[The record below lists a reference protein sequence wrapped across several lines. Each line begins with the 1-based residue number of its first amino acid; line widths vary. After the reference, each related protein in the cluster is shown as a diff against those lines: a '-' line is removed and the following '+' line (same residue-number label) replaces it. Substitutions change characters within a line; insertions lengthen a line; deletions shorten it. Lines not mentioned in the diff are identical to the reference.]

1 MKKRIIAITLVLS
14 LMIMGVAY
22 AAWSEPNEVKTQIHT
37 GELDVNV
44 VRVDTFSP
52 LDTDSEL
59 VWGGQDCDEEGR
71 DPNYLNFVVKNF
83 YPGADYEAVVRFKN
97 EGTISADIDYK
108 TFVSNLPA
116 GYSFYVTD
124 IDGNNMRTWKTVTVA
139 PGATAKI
146 KIKLLTNNNIRLT
159 ESAEWYYFN
168 VKFDISQFNVD

>member
-59 VWGGQDCDEEGR
+59 VWGGQDCNEAGR
-71 DPNYLNFVVKNF
+71 NPNYLNFVVKNF
-83 YPGADYEAVVRFKN
+83 YPGADYEAVVKFKN
-97 EGTISADIDYK
+97 EGTITADIDFK
-108 TFVSNLPA
+108 EVLSNLPT
-116 GYSFYVTD
+116 GYSYYVLEDAT
-124 IDGNNMRTWKTVTVA
+124 NHNMSWKTVSVA
-139 PGATAKI
+139 PGQTTKI
-146 KIKLLTNNNIRLT
+146 KIKLYTDTDIALN
-159 ESAEWYYFN
+159 ESKEYYYFN